1 MTSLHPVLE
10 EMAASKCF
18 TLDKDTDGKESRLWL
33 DDLDHAQ
40 LLRYNDNAW
49 NLVGLVIKP
58 HSLTA
63 TSVNSALPYPLT
75 IC

>member
-18 TLDKDTDGKESRLWL
+18 TLDKDTDEKESRLWL

-40 LLRYNDNAW
+40 LLRYSD
-49 NLVGLVIKP
+49 V
-58 HSLTA
+58 
-63 TSVNSALPYPLT
+63 
-75 IC
+75 